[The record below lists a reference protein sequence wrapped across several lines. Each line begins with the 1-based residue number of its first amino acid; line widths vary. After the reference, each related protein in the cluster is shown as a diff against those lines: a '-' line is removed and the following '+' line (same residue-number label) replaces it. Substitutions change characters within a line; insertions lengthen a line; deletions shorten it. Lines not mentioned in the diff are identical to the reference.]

1 MGSNMSR
8 KTREILFYSSVTI
21 FILLSAVIL
30 FLALGYRYDFVLNKF
45 IKTGS
50 FRLTVNTD
58 ANIYINDELS
68 GNTSFLSNSFTK
80 KFLLP
85 RTYVVRI
92 EKSGYFV
99 WQKHIEVGAGIFSD
113 FPSVIIFPKKLNEEN
128 AENKFEFPVNKTT
141 ESPDGA
147 KNLIFNKHEIW
158 VEWLKD
164 TNYQPFRKSG
174 EKELIARFSP
184 QVYDVQWY
192 KDSNHLFANVGG
204 ILKFI
209 EIDSRDNVNIFDSF
223 SAGDS
228 FYYDKDSDTVY
239 KIQNKK
245 LYKILLK

>member
-1 MGSNMSR
+1 MSR

-21 FILLSAVIL
+21 FVLLSAVVL
-30 FLALGYRYDFVLNKF
+30 VLALGYRYDFIRNKF
-45 IKTGS
+45 VKTGS
-50 FRLTVNTD
+50 LRLTVNTD
-58 ANIYINDELS
+58 ASVYINDQLS
-68 GNTSFLSNSFTK
+68 GATSFLSNSFTK

-85 RTYVVRI
+85 RTYDVRI
-92 EKSGYFV
+92 EKSGYFS
-99 WQKHIEVGAGIFSD
+99 WQKHIEVEAGIFGD
-113 FPSVIIFPKKLNEEN
+113 FSSIVILPKKLTEEN
-128 AENKFEFPVNKTT
+128 VEKKFEFPVDKTT
-141 ESPDGA
+141 KSPDDA

-164 TNYQPFRKSG
+164 ADYQPFKKSG

-184 QVYDVQWY
+184 QVYDVQWH

-209 EIDSRDNVNIFDSF
+209 EIDTRDNVNIFDLS

-228 FYYDKDSDTVY
+228 FYYDKDSDAVY

-245 LYKILLK
+245 LYKLLLK